1 MDPTAM
7 ANFIAG
13 RVDLAKISH
22 ESTLAL
28 LVSWQREESGRNYF
42 DPIATL
48 HELIR
53 LWHKA
58 RGITA

>member
-1 MDPTAM
+1 MDPIAM
-7 ANFIAG
+7 ATLIAS

-28 LVSWQREESGRNYF
+28 LVTWQREESGQNYF